1 MLALTQ
7 VVAGAAVVGAVAS
20 LFWRRTHRS
29 SAPAS
34 SSCDGVDR
42 TRSAIDDADRQY
54 IDMCKRILHTHTA
67 PIQSNLL
74 VVAVI
79 SYGDREGVRR
89 VAKGINSEP
98 CVIAGSLCA
107 ERSALTRCVL

>member
-1 MLALTQ
+1 
-7 VVAGAAVVGAVAS
+7 
-20 LFWRRTHRS
+20 
-29 SAPAS
+29 
-34 SSCDGVDR
+34 
-42 TRSAIDDADRQY
+42 
-54 IDMCKRILHTHTA
+54 MCKRILHTHTA

-79 SYGDREGVRR
+79 SYWDREGVRR